1 MALVVMAEGKAKYVF
16 YFIGDGM
23 GVNQVNGTETYMAAV
38 EGRIGTSPLCFAQF
52 PYVGLVTTYSG
63 TNGVTDSAAGGTA
76 LATGNKTKNGALGIK
91 SDLTTRINSIA
102 ALAKSEGKAVGVT
115 TSVSVDHATPASFYA
130 HVKDRN
136 MYHQIGKDLI
146 ESGKGIPT
154 AYGVMFINEDIPM
167 DIVYN
172 GKHFPE
178 YDYKGSLATVA
189 VTCKGE
195 TEYLYLPC
203 SIQDINHA
211 LTKLPAKTWEEC
223 ECTLESSNF
232 PAEDWNENSKSIL
245 ANEGVYCL
253 NNVCEAVRRLHDES
267 DFEKLSAAMQMADVD
282 DSGSIAVIANQL
294 SDFIYIPDAEDN
306 EDVGRYWIENIFGY
320 EYDEAL
326 EDYIDFASFGED
338 VINDHDCNF
347 LDTGGFIA
355 LEDGVSLDRMLE
367 AAKAEKKFCE
377 NIAPPKPTPDDPNLI
392 TERFFFPLKYS
403 VGTYNEYGDM
413 DWEADAEDLNCSF
426 GDRYESEIVNS
437 FIKYTELDSCDM
449 IEYFDQSESA
459 RAKIMSA
466 KWGFDNI
473 DGTLFGVVTAKLKEP
488 LTGDEEEVFKDWI
501 LGQNSD
507 GLGEGF
513 EQQDIEI
520 DDGILNVHFWNSSD
534 EYYVENEDDFYN
546 RMDNG
551 MGGMM

>member
-1 MALVVMAEGKAKYVF
+1 MESGDFIDGNAPYGYRMVDRVLIPNEDEAQIVRDIFDQYLKGASTHEIARNLNDAGIPGKFGITWKVSTIRYILRNEKY
-16 YFIGDGM
+16 IGDM
-23 GVNQVNGTETYMAAV
+23 LCQKTYHTNTLPFKQKRNHGEADQYYV
-38 EGRIGTSPLCFAQF
+38 EGSHEGIVDKNVFEKAQEIINSRKEKYLTDADSIQYPLTSKMHCTECGAFF
-52 PYVGLVTTYSG
+52 IRKK
-63 TNGVTDSAAGGTA
+63 TNGCVSWVCSNHGISKDNCPTHYIREIRIYDAFVCMI
-76 LATGNKTKNGALGIK
+76 NKLRFSQEQILDGVIK
-91 SDLTTRINSIA
+91 RLDEAIRRYRLNNA
-102 ALAKSEGKAVGVT
+102 
-115 TSVSVDHATPASFYA
+115 D
-130 HVKDRN
+130 
-136 MYHQIGKDLI
+136 
-146 ESGKGIPT
+146 
-154 AYGVMFINEDIPM
+154 
-167 DIVYN
+167 
-172 GKHFPE
+172 
-178 YDYKGSLATVA
+178 
-189 VTCKGE
+189 
-195 TEYLYLPC
+195 
-203 SIQDINHA
+203 
-211 LTKLPAKTWEEC
+211 
-223 ECTLESSNF
+223 
-232 PAEDWNENSKSIL
+232 
-245 ANEGVYCL
+245 CL

-338 VINDHDCNF
+338 VINDHDCSF

-413 DWEADAEDLNCSF
+413 DWEADAEDLNGSF

>member
-1 MALVVMAEGKAKYVF
+1 MGF
-16 YFIGDGM
+16 YQTFI
-23 GVNQVNGTETYMAAV
+23 
-38 EGRIGTSPLCFAQF
+38 
-52 PYVGLVTTYSG
+52 
-63 TNGVTDSAAGGTA
+63 
-76 LATGNKTKNGALGIK
+76 
-91 SDLTTRINSIA
+91 
-102 ALAKSEGKAVGVT
+102 
-115 TSVSVDHATPASFYA
+115 HSF
-130 HVKDRN
+130 
-136 MYHQIGKDLI
+136 
-146 ESGKGIPT
+146 
-154 AYGVMFINEDIPM
+154 
-167 DIVYN
+167 
-172 GKHFPE
+172 
-178 YDYKGSLATVA
+178 
-189 VTCKGE
+189 
-195 TEYLYLPC
+195 
-203 SIQDINHA
+203 
-211 LTKLPAKTWEEC
+211 
-223 ECTLESSNF
+223 
-232 PAEDWNENSKSIL
+232 
-245 ANEGVYCL
+245 
-253 NNVCEAVRRLHDES
+253 
-267 DFEKLSAAMQMADVD
+267 
-282 DSGSIAVIANQL
+282 
-294 SDFIYIPDAEDN
+294 
-306 EDVGRYWIENIFGY
+306 RYWIENIFGY

-338 VINDHDCNF
+338 VINDHDCSF

-413 DWEADAEDLNCSF
+413 DWEADAEDLNGSF

-488 LTGDEEEVFKDWI
+488 LTGDEEEVFKAWI

>member
-1 MALVVMAEGKAKYVF
+1 MINLKIKT
-16 YFIGDGM
+16 
-23 GVNQVNGTETYMAAV
+23 NGTVRNLTLPYPGQSIPDIIEKNSVVTVSEVTEPESLKYM
-38 EGRIGTSPLCFAQF
+38 EGHEWNIEE
-52 PYVGLVTTYSG
+52 
-63 TNGVTDSAAGGTA
+63 
-76 LATGNKTKNGALGIK
+76 
-91 SDLTTRINSIA
+91 INF
-102 ALAKSEGKAVGVT
+102 LAKRMESFDKREKRQFDAIASQLKPSTGQDLINQTFNLSRYTLISDFSSLTEIGKTHIINRKQAM
-115 TSVSVDHATPASFYA
+115 SFDEMASTDFA
-130 HVKDRN
+130 K
-136 MYHQIGKDLI
+136 IGKDLI

-282 DSGSIAVIANQL
+282 DSGAIAVIANQL

-338 VINDHDCNF
+338 VINDHDCSF

-413 DWEADAEDLNCSF
+413 DWEADAEDLNGSF

-449 IEYFDQSESA
+449 IEYFNQSESA

-488 LTGDEEEVFKDWI
+488 LTGDEEEVFKAWI